1 MSFVFNFKG
10 NEVVFIHIP
19 KNAGS
24 SLSVS
29 LDRYNPH
36 LKNPTRRP
44 NNSFVYHHTY
54 LETHK
59 LFEKNIDRN
68 YFAIS
73 RNPWDRAVS
82 FYSYIQQEPG
92 CGAPDI
98 HEKINNQNLTF
109 ENFIDIYTN
118 DKRDFFRPQ
127 MKYITNENSKVV
139 VDVLRLENIN
149 EEIIDYLSR
158 FKVDDIKLAKINTSK
173 HVHYSSFY
181 DSNDLIDKVA
191 KFEEGII
198 DYHNYKFEKK

>member
-10 NEVVFIHIP
+10 KEVVFIPIP

-24 SLSVS
+24 SLAAS
-29 LDRYNPH
+29 LGKYNPH
-36 LKNPTRRP
+36 YKSDIKRP
-44 NNSFVYHHTY
+44 NIKFVYHHTF
-54 LETHK
+54 LETQN
-59 LFEKNIDRN
+59 LFQTKKNRY
-68 YFAIS
+68 YFAFS
-73 RNPWDRAVS
+73 RNPWERAVS

-98 HEKINNQNLTF
+98 HHKINKENLSF
-109 ENFIDIYTN
+109 KEFIEIYTL

-127 MKYITNENSKVV
+127 MKYITNENSKVF

-149 EEIIDYLSR
+149 EEIVNYLNK
-158 FKVDDIKLAKINTSK
+158 FKIDDIKLAKINTSK

-181 DSNDLIDKVA
+181 DSNDLIEKVA